1 MYYSLYTITIHPSSL
16 HSEGAEGRGEEGGG
30 ATAQQ
35 QPVEDTVPWWLQP
48 GRQTD
53 QNTVWNTCECSV
65 YVTLRKRQYTMYL
78 KSAVVCC
85 YHQNKFEVQLL
96 FPWNSA
102 PVDKHNTKN
111 LALIKL

>member
-65 YVTLRKRQYTMYL
+65 YVTLKRQYTMYL
-78 KSAVVCC
+78 KSA
-85 YHQNKFEVQLL
+85 NLSIKFSRYCV
-96 FPWNSA
+96 
-102 PVDKHNTKN
+102 HHT
-111 LALIKL
+111 II